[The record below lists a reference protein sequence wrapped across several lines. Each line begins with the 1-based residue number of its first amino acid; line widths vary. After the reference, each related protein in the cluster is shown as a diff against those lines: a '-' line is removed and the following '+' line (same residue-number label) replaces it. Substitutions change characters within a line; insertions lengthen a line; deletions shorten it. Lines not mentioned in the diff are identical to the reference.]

1 MLKTNQLS
9 FIKSAPPCKA
19 ADTPSQVHD
28 SDGVLWDVCE
38 TRYTVRGFPL
48 FLGHPAG
55 SPQRSIGIIV
65 TQALL
70 EYWEAHVADFYSN
83 PNLPASRASIAKI
96 RQCLGANVIK
106 ARRYLWSKRAADLK
120 RIQVCQFA
128 EEHNIPISTAIR
140 WRATLLG
147 NLRRAR
153 VARDPDSGRLL
164 HADLHDR
171 HVAEALNRSS
181 TSLPCRRPPACQ
193 AIIRPLP
200 KKWNTPEFI
209 SILSA
214 DLTCA
219 QTAQALL
226 VSMAHAGRLRVS
238 FRHHMEKNLC

>member
-1 MLKTNQLS
+1 MLKRNQLS
-9 FIKSAPPCKA
+9 FIQSAPPVTA
-19 ADTPSQVHD
+19 ADNPSQVHD
-28 SDGVLWDVCE
+28 SDGILWDVCE
-38 TRYTVRGFPL
+38 TRYTARGFPL
-48 FLGHPAG
+48 FLGRPAA
-55 SPQRSIGIIV
+55 SFKRPIGIIV

-70 EYWEAHVADFYSN
+70 EYWEAHFADFDSKL
-83 PNLPASRASIAKI
+83 NLPASRASIAKI
-96 RQCLGANVIK
+96 RRYLGANVIK

-120 RIQVCQFA
+120 GMPVCQFA
-128 EEHNIPISTAIR
+128 EEHDIPISTAIR

-153 VARDPDSGRLL
+153 VARDQDSGRLL

-171 HVAEALNRSS
+171 QIAEALNRSS
-181 TSLPCRRPPACQ
+181 TALPCRRPPACQ

-226 VSMAHAGRLRVS
+226 ISMAHAGRLRVS